1 MGSEDLPRI
10 RLSPVPNTIL
20 LIVRGGTLDPDL
32 LRADAVRFRRRYRRW
47 GRYGISA
54 YFAADDEEIDVL
66 CKTRLERFGTVAVFY
81 VSALNAAGMEVVPT
95 FRRPHATLAHA
106 DLDVLV
112 DGLRSCEHR
121 ILNNRY
127 HRGPGGVH
135 P

>member
-1 MGSEDLPRI
+1 VSSEDLPRI
-10 RLSPVPNTIL
+10 RLSPVPDTPL
-20 LIVRGGTLDPDL
+20 LVVRGGALDPDL
-32 LRADAVRFRRRYRRW
+32 SRADAIRFQRRYRRW

-54 YFAADDEEIDVL
+54 YFAADDQEIDVL
-66 CKTRLERFGTVAVFY
+66 CKTRLERFETVAVFFL
-81 VSALNAAGMEVVPT
+81 SALGAAGIEVVPT
-95 FRRPHATLAHA
+95 FRSPHATLAHA

-112 DGLRSCEHR
+112 DGLRSCEPR